1 MTALKKIKNQKLPN
15 QKLPKKKA
23 ELSFLKVRKQSKNLK
38 TLIKNLGN
46 SKDTFTY
53 FDSRSL
59 DVLDNHLLTTLLCKN
74 KEPIGYGHLDKDGD
88 TIWLGICV
96 IEKEMGNG
104 YGKLIMNYLTSYADK
119 HKINLTLSVHKVNE
133 VACHLYKKFG
143 FKIKKE
149 NEKSYFFF
157 RNFIENI

>member
-1 MTALKKIKNQKLPN
+1 M
-15 QKLPKKKA
+15 
-23 ELSFLKVRKQSKNLK
+23 
-38 TLIKNLGN
+38 
-46 SKDTFTY
+46 
-53 FDSRSL
+53 